1 MGFIKAFTGSLSGAF
16 ADQWKD
22 FYMPMQNVPATAAI
36 YPAVPYGTN
45 NGRGENTKGS
55 VNIITNGSKI
65 LVPEGMALITMQD
78 GAITGFITEVG
89 GFTFT
94 SDDPNSKS
102 MFAGDGIIASTITQ
116 SWERFKFGGQPGSQQ
131 LAFYVNLREIPNNK
145 FGTQSEIYWDDA
157 YLNAQVGAI
166 TRGTYSLK
174 IVDPILFVKNFVPA
188 MYLQSNP
195 QVFDFADM
203 DNDAGSQLFN
213 EVVGS
218 LSAAFSN
225 YTNDPSKG
233 NRITRIQG
241 DQIGFA
247 QSLSQAVEDAYSW
260 KSDRGL
266 EIVKVAIQAI
276 EYDADTRALLSDVK
290 KADALSGARG
300 NSFMQQSV
308 ARGFQAA
315 GENNGASGMAF
326 MGMGVNSVGGPMSGL
341 QQPAT
346 PTPPPPSVA
355 PAQGPVEPV
364 VPAPIADVEPKPVEE
379 SVPSTDNVQATPSE
393 NSVTLVDDESALQGT
408 EEAPAMPEQ
417 GNSQVAPQVEEDPYE
432 RLSKLKKLVDEGVIS
447 QEEFDAAKAKL
458 LGV

>member
-1 MGFIKAFTGSLSGAF
+1 MGFIKAFAGSIGGSF

-36 YPAVPYGTN
+36 FRAVPQGTN

-55 VNIITNGSKI
+55 ENIITNGSKI
-65 LVPEGMALITMQD
+65 LVPDGMALVTLQD
-78 GAITGFITEVG
+78 GAVTGCVTEPG
-89 GFTFT
+89 GYIYT

-102 MFAGDGIIASTITQ
+102 FFSGDGIVASTIKQ

-131 LAFYVNLREIPNNK
+131 LAFYVNLKEIPNNR

-174 IVDPILFVKNFVPA
+174 ILDPILFVKNFVPVA
-188 MYLQSNP
+188 YLQAGAP
-195 QVFDFADM
+195 VFDFADM
-203 DNDAGSQLFN
+203 DNDAGAQLFN

-233 NRITRIQG
+233 NRITKIQG

-247 QSLSQAVEDAYSW
+247 QSLSQAVEDAYKW
-260 KSDRGL
+260 KTDRGL

-276 EYDADTRALLSDVK
+276 EYDEDTKKLLSAVK
-290 KADALSGARG
+290 KADALSRSRI
-300 NSFMQQSV
+300 NSFMQQAV
-308 ARGFQAA
+308 ARGMQAA
-315 GENNGASGMAF
+315 GENPNGGGAAMAF
-326 MGMGVNSVGGPMSGL
+326 MGMGLNSVGNAVGGL
-341 QQPAT
+341 QQQPNQTANN
-346 PTPPPPSVA
+346 
-355 PAQGPVEPV
+355 Q
-364 VPAPIADVEPKPVEE
+364 
-379 SVPSTDNVQATPSE
+379 
-393 NSVTLVDDESALQGT
+393 
-408 EEAPAMPEQ
+408 
-417 GNSQVAPQVEEDPYE
+417 PQEDPYE
-432 RLSKLKKLVDEGVIS
+432 KLAKLKKLLDEGVIT
-447 QEEFDAAKAKL
+447 QEDFDKAKQKL